1 MNSFYQNKRQLKLA
15 NVGLLLIVLLLFFLN
30 YYNSALFMR
39 PSSYHQWRQA
49 DCLSIAKNYYEEGM
63 NFFEPKIHFIGELE
77 MEGRAVSECPILN
90 YTVAS
95 LWHVFGE
102 HEFIYRLL
110 EYFIFVAA
118 IFIFFNTLLT
128 FFKSTVLSFFGAGLL
143 LTSPLLV
150 YYSLNFIADVP
161 ALSLSI
167 MCFCLFYQ
175 FYHTKNTRKF
185 YWALLVGTLA
195 VLLKAS
201 ALVPISILYF
211 ISVVSLSGYRKV
223 FKVEELFT
231 NKFVP
236 AIAILLSLGV
246 LLAWYKFAIYYNNN
260 NQNSVFLL
268 TVLPFWKMEEVE
280 RIYNLKNLFNLL
292 FPVFLNKPMFF
303 VFLVLVVYAAVNFK
317 QLPVI
322 LKYSFLFGLLYF
334 LLYLIFFF
342 QVFNVHDYYLS
353 NLMIFPI
360 IVFFCCGF
368 LISSTEF
375 LDKNKRFL
383 TIMVSL
389 MFLVNSFHAAAVYRL
404 RMIKDDKMVAWFPFI
419 SEDEEKLA
427 QYLFWDYSNGI
438 KKVENFKPALR
449 AHGIKRT
456 DRVIT
461 IPDQSFNV
469 SLYFMDLK
477 GHTIARHHLKEDS
490 TVLERVMDYNDD
502 YIVLSDTSLKQ
513 ELAFKRMQTRLA
525 SLFYQDGVE
534 VFKILK
540 K

>member
-1 MNSFYQNKRQLKLA
+1 MNVTHKNPSRSLLA
-15 NVGLLLIVLLLFFLN
+15 NIGLLSFVLLLFFLN
-30 YYNSALFMR
+30 YYNSTLFMR

-77 MEGRAVSECPILN
+77 MEGKAVSECPILN
-90 YTVAS
+90 YTVAA

-102 HEFIYRLL
+102 HEFIYRLV
-110 EYFIFVAA
+110 EYFIFLTA

-128 FFKSTVLSFFGAGLL
+128 FFKSTVYSFFGAGLL

-161 ALSLSI
+161 ALSFGI

-175 FYHTKNTRKF
+175 FYQTKNSKKF
-185 YWALLVGTLA
+185 YWALFLGTLA

-211 ISVVSLSGYRKV
+211 ISAISLSGYRKL
-223 FKVEELFT
+223 FKIEELFK
-231 NKFVP
+231 NKVVVGGS
-236 AIAILLSLGV
+236 ILLSLSI
-246 LLAWYKFAIYYNNN
+246 LLAWYKYAIYYNNN

-268 TVLPFWKMEEVE
+268 TVLPFWKMEAVE
-280 RIYNLKNLFNLL
+280 RIYNLKNLFNTL
-292 FPVFLNKPMFF
+292 FPIFLNKPMFF
-303 VFLVLVVYAAVNFK
+303 LFLVMVIYVAVYFK
-317 QLPVI
+317 RLTVI
-322 LKYSFLFGLLYF
+322 LKWSFVFGFSFF

-353 NLMIFPI
+353 NLMVFPVIVIFCVGYLLSTSHRFNAHHSFFVTLVSI
-360 IVFFCCGF
+360 ILF
-368 LISSTEF
+368 
-375 LDKNKRFL
+375 
-383 TIMVSL
+383 
-389 MFLVNSFHAAAVYRL
+389 VNSMHAAAIYRL
-404 RMIKDDKMVAWFPFI
+404 RMVKDDKLVAWFPFL
-419 SEDEEKLA
+419 SEEEEKLA

-438 KKVENFKPALR
+438 KKVENFEPILR
-449 AHGIKRT
+449 EHGIKRT
-456 DRVIT
+456 ERVIT

-469 SLYFMDLK
+469 SLYFLDQK

-490 TVLERVMDYNDD
+490 TVLERVMQYNDS

-513 ELAFKRMQTRLA
+513 ELAFKRVMPRLQ
-525 SLFYQDGVE
+525 SFFYKDGVE
-534 VFKILK
+534 VFKIIK
-540 K
+540 N